1 MENNGN
7 LSIRKITVQT
17 KYLDNGSRRFTSQFL
32 LSGMWLE
39 DAGFKPGAIVEI
51 VVRNGE
57 LILKPITAGKDMN
70 APDKMSRRKQ
80 LGIEKMTR
88 MAEAIAAGQV

>member
-1 MENNGN
+1 MKNNGN
-7 LSIRKITVQT
+7 LSTRKITVQA
-17 KYLDNGSRRFTSQFL
+17 KYLDSGSRRMTSQFL

-39 DAGFKPGAIVEI
+39 DAGFKPGAIVEV

-57 LILKPITAGKDMN
+57 LILKPLTEGRDMN
-70 APDKMSRRKQ
+70 PPDKMSRRKQ